1 MCQTRNRQNCPNY
14 CMNGSYIKAFYV
26 LGNSEKI
33 ASIGCFL
40 NGIKGQGQC
49 LIRLHFKI
57 TVRVVFPEIVPEVA
71 VMVVVPA
78 ATAVT
83 RPLLLT
89 VATCVFDEVQ
99 VTDML

>member
-1 MCQTRNRQNCPNY
+1 M
-14 CMNGSYIKAFYV
+14 
-26 LGNSEKI
+26 
-33 ASIGCFL
+33 
-40 NGIKGQGQC
+40 
-49 LIRLHFKI
+49 IRLHFKI

>member
-1 MCQTRNRQNCPNY
+1 MEDRVPE
-14 CMNGSYIKAFYV
+14 A
-26 LGNSEKI
+26 
-33 ASIGCFL
+33 
-40 NGIKGQGQC
+40 
-49 LIRLHFKI
+49 

-89 VATCVFDEVQ
+89 VDTCVFDEVQ

>member
-1 MCQTRNRQNCPNY
+1 MGLYEFEGTRSRQFSILF
-14 CMNGSYIKAFYV
+14 MVFITAIKRQGV
-26 LGNSEKI
+26 TISVSLSSCLI
-33 ASIGCFL
+33 C
-40 NGIKGQGQC
+40 GQGKF
-49 LIRLHFKI
+49 LVKLHFKI
-57 TVRVVFPEIVPEVA
+57 TVRVVSPEIVPEVA
-71 VMVVVPA
+71 VMVKVPA